1 MNRAVLDTYASTP
14 PRSTIEAGRAAWRAG
29 DVEGSSIDHVWS
41 NTRVFLSG
49 DRVAMANAVQL
60 GADHKE
66 VRNPDWILSVGLEPL
81 GEVVSTRW
89 NTSR

>member
-1 MNRAVLDTYASTP
+1 
-14 PRSTIEAGRAAWRAG
+14 
-29 DVEGSSIDHVWS
+29 
-41 NTRVFLSG
+41 
-49 DRVAMANAVQL
+49 MANAVQL